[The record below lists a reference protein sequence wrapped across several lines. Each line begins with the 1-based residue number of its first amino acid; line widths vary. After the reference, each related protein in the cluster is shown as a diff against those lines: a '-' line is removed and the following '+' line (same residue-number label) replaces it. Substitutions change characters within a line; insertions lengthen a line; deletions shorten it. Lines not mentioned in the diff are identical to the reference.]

1 MEFSSPFKAVFVR
14 VGWMRF
20 FTGSTLGDERP
31 IGGGSYNRTRTG
43 GEIYN
48 FRATSGRLYGY
59 FRPAAHDGSISLD
72 RIDPASGSDTKS
84 LKDVLV
90 VFIARRPTGGQV
102 VVGWY
107 RHATVFQNIVARSPG
122 KPKGYGHYCSA
133 RESKCVLV
141 PTESRRFSVPSG
153 KDGMGQANV
162 RYIYDSNLRSK
173 MANWMLDALSYI
185 ETYEGGNLL
194 ISPEQDA
201 EEQIQA
207 AAEEALAKSCGQ
219 GFVVNAEQ
227 RRAIELRAMVAAR
240 KHFVQAGYKVTDV
253 SKSQPYD
260 LKCVNANS
268 ELHVEV
274 KGTTTDG
281 RAIILTRNEVDH
293 ALSPKHVCVLFVL
306 HSIRLKAKHAVG
318 GKMFIAE
325 PWSIR
330 KDLLKPIS
338 YVYRLPECD
347 QGLSP

>member
-1 MEFSSPFKAVFVR
+1 
-14 VGWMRF
+14 
-20 FTGSTLGDERP
+20 
-31 IGGGSYNRTRTG
+31 
-43 GEIYN
+43 
-48 FRATSGRLYGY
+48 
-59 FRPAAHDGSISLD
+59 
-72 RIDPASGSDTKS
+72 
-84 LKDVLV
+84 
-90 VFIARRPTGGQV
+90 
-102 VVGWY
+102 
-107 RHATVFQNIVARSPG
+107 
-122 KPKGYGHYCSA
+122 
-133 RESKCVLV
+133 
-141 PTESRRFSVPSG
+141 
-153 KDGMGQANV
+153 MGQANV